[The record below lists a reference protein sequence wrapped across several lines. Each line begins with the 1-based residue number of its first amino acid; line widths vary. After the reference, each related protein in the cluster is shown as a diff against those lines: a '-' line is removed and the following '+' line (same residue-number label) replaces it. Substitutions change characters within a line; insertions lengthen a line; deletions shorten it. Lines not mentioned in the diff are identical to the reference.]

1 MRSQGAPAMLQ
12 ESAHR
17 SQADPQAVLQG
28 RFGLSAFRTGQREII
43 ASVLGGRDTLA
54 ILPTGGGKSLCY
66 QLPAVAADALVI
78 VISPLISL
86 MRDQVSALHAL
97 GIPAGCIHS
106 GQAVADKRAVFAELQ
121 AGGCYVLYLSPERAQ
136 KPGFARWLSAR
147 QPLLFAIDEAH
158 CVSQWGH
165 DFRPDYMRLALL
177 REMRPEV
184 PILALTATA
193 TPPVVADMSRTLRLR
208 EPERHIHGFY
218 RPNLYCQVV
227 PCRDEPDKLAYLV
240 QALRQVRAGRVIVY
254 CGTRKSSE
262 EVAAELEHGFP
273 GVAYY
278 HAGLPPEERT
288 RIQED
293 FAAGRL
299 RILTATNAFG
309 MGIDHPDV
317 RLVVHY
323 QMPGTLEAY
332 YQEMGRAGRDG
343 LPATCL
349 LFHAKRDKGLQ
360 NYFIRESG
368 APPEIIRQRWVQL
381 DAMIAYCES
390 ATCRHAGILAYFRDA
405 QRVDRC
411 GHCDVC
417 NPAAAQ
423 AIAEPPGRRSP
434 RAPRA
439 PRAPR
444 ERRRRAD
451 EAAAQPMTV
460 DQIALADRI
469 RAWRQ
474 DWAKANDVPAF
485 LVFSDKTLRA
495 LVGQRPASLAELR
508 AVFGI
513 GSRKIE
519 QFGHALLEVLAAGD
533 GRDSPR

>member
-1 MRSQGAPAMLQ
+1 
-12 ESAHR
+12 
-17 SQADPQAVLQG
+17 VLQS
-28 RFGLSAFRTGQREII
+28 RFGLAAFRTGQREII

-86 MRDQVSALHAL
+86 MRDQVAGLRAL

-106 GQAVADKRAVFAELQ
+106 GQPAADKRAVFEELK
-121 AGGCYVLYLSPERAQ
+121 AGGAYVLYLSPERAQ

-165 DFRPDYMRLALL
+165 DFRPDYLRLSLL
-177 REMRPEV
+177 RELRPEV

-193 TPPVVADMSRTLRLR
+193 TPQVVADISRSLLQR

-218 RPNLYCQVV
+218 RPNLYCQVA
-227 PCRDEPDKLAYLV
+227 PCRDEADKTAQLV
-240 QALRQVRAGRVIVY
+240 QALRQVRSGRVIVY

-262 EVAAELEHGFP
+262 AVAAELEHGFP

-323 QMPGTLEAY
+323 QVPGTLEAY

-349 LFHAKRDKGLQ
+349 LLYAKRDKGLQ
-360 NYFIRESG
+360 SYFIRESD
-368 APPEIIRQRWVQL
+368 APPEVIRQRWTQL
-381 DAMIAYCES
+381 DAMIAFCES
-390 ATCRHAGILAYFRDA
+390 GTCRHAGILAYFRDT

-417 NPAAAQ
+417 DPAAAQ
-423 AIAEPPGRRSP
+423 AIAAPPHR

-439 PRAPR
+439 PRATR
-444 ERRRRAD
+444 AMRQGRRRRD
-451 EAAAQPMTV
+451 EPAAPPSLPGEQ
-460 DQIALADRI
+460 ALTDRI
-469 RAWRQ
+469 RVWRTA
-474 DWAKANDVPAF
+474 WAKANDVPAF
-485 LVFSDKTLRA
+485 LVFSDRTLRA
-495 LVGQRPASLAELR
+495 LASQRPTTPADLN

-513 GSRKIE
+513 GRRKIE
-519 QFGHALLEVLAAGD
+519 QFGKELLEAIAAAD
-533 GRDSPR
+533 ESDSTP